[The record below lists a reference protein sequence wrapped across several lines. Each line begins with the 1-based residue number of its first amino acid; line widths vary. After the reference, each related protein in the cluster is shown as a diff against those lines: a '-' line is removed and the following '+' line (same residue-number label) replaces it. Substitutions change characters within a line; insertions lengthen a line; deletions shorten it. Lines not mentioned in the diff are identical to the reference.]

1 MIYAKSVCPLKMNIN
16 CAISCCCPLQLP
28 STFCVRQIN
37 LKAATISEI
46 TNCERVVV
54 GGVAFDRSQEY
65 EVDKLISDNIIVY
78 AFGRLGNH
86 RYGHRR

>member
-1 MIYAKSVCPLKMNIN
+1 MAHFLSWVSTTNIK
-16 CAISCCCPLQLP
+16 AIIFHNEL
-28 STFCVRQIN
+28 T
-37 LKAATISEI
+37 
-46 TNCERVVV
+46 
-54 GGVAFDRSQEY
+54 FDRSQEY

>member
-54 GGVAFDRSQEY
+54 GGAAAWALFIISQIEK
-65 EVDKLISDNIIVY
+65 VFLIKKSTLADDN
-78 AFGRLGNH
+78 FL
-86 RYGHRR
+86 